1 MKRKRLLPVLL
12 AGIMCLGMGDMA
24 FAGELQYKEGAIEV
38 FESTESLPMTES
50 KESEGIQQQ
59 AADQTGSVSV
69 PLQGEE
75 GITPGEESFTDGP
88 SGQPEVFSAE
98 GGEIFSSESEDME
111 GTEGLEYEYIEETD
125 SYRVVKGVD
134 QEKVILPVQYQGKLI
149 TEIGQKAFDGCTNLK
164 TIYIQSAYEP
174 FTIQEYAFN
183 NCTSLEQVWTGCAIN
198 IESKAFYN
206 CPKLYHIWGLAQPY
220 QSSCH
225 IAEDAFVMDA
235 KVVVSCLGGLQQPE
249 DERYLVYDP
258 ENDDYITRLA
268 GVDYLKVDAP
278 FSLRAVNYDNSREKV
293 SVETG
298 VHSIWRRAFEGSETL
313 KEIDLDSGGLVSIES
328 KAFAG
333 CVNLEKAVV
342 PETVKEIAD
351 DAFEDCNKLTVYVK
365 KGSYAEQYAK
375 EHSIH
380 YIYIPA
386 APEIQKVTVNKNMI
400 TVQFSEFT
408 GDMYYCILGTGINE
422 AGAPV
427 RSGNNGRIAISQ
439 TGNKV
444 VFRNVNKGTYYIGAR
459 ALSLAGKEKSYSGWS
474 KLRKVRIT
482 ADTPKRPEIASV
494 SQTGNTLRVT
504 PRIRDGA
511 DGYIL
516 MVSRG
521 TTKNDSS
528 TAAAAVPDSKKKAAS
543 ITKGDRKA
551 ATIKNIKAGT
561 YYIGIQSFNHSDGSR
576 IYSQWSPLKKITVR

>member
-1 MKRKRLLPVLL
+1 M
-12 AGIMCLGMGDMA
+12 
-24 FAGELQYKEGAIEV
+24 
-38 FESTESLPMTES
+38 
-50 KESEGIQQQ
+50 
-59 AADQTGSVSV
+59 
-69 PLQGEE
+69 
-75 GITPGEESFTDGP
+75 
-88 SGQPEVFSAE
+88 
-98 GGEIFSSESEDME
+98 
-111 GTEGLEYEYIEETD
+111 
-125 SYRVVKGVD
+125 
-134 QEKVILPVQYQGKLI
+134 
-149 TEIGQKAFDGCTNLK
+149 
-164 TIYIQSAYEP
+164 
-174 FTIQEYAFN
+174 
-183 NCTSLEQVWTGCAIN
+183 
-198 IESKAFYN
+198 
-206 CPKLYHIWGLAQPY
+206 
-220 QSSCH
+220 
-225 IAEDAFVMDA
+225 
-235 KVVVSCLGGLQQPE
+235 
-249 DERYLVYDP
+249 
-258 ENDDYITRLA
+258 
-268 GVDYLKVDAP
+268 
-278 FSLRAVNYDNSREKV
+278 
-293 SVETG
+293 
-298 VHSIWRRAFEGSETL
+298 
-313 KEIDLDSGGLVSIES
+313 
-328 KAFAG
+328 
-333 CVNLEKAVV
+333 
-342 PETVKEIAD
+342 
-351 DAFEDCNKLTVYVK
+351 
-365 KGSYAEQYAK
+365 
-375 EHSIH
+375 
-380 YIYIPA
+380 
-386 APEIQKVTVNKNMI
+386 TVNKNMI

-422 AGAPV
+422 AGVPV

-576 IYSQWSPLKKITVR
+576 IYSQWSPLKRSQSDNFNGKQGNRTPAFLMPENICFDLPVEIDIER